1 MRGKEIMANSPEQ
14 MIESMLKNIE
24 EKFGKPVDHWMKIA
38 KESGIDKQK
47 ALINHLKEHGLTYG
61 YANLIAQKTLNP
73 DLGNED
79 GDELINA
86 QYAGVKAELRPI
98 YDSLIKSIVK
108 FGGDVEV
115 SPKKSYVS
123 LRRSKQFALI
133 QASTKTRVDVGLNL
147 KGADATERLEN
158 SGSFNSMCSHRVRIT
173 DPAHVNKE
181 LIAWIKQAYEA
192 A

>member
-1 MRGKEIMANSPEQ
+1 MANSPEQ